1 MSEEKK
7 ARLLKEEDFGQFFKE
22 VEKTAF
28 SFAYSILMNREDAR
42 DAVQEGFMKFYKSK
56 EKLDLNRNIKAYLF
70 QIIKNV
76 CFDMLN
82 SRKNTEEI
90 ENIPLKDN
98 YDRIEAIDR
107 KKIIKEAMKIL
118 NRQERMVI
126 SLLTYEGFSSKE
138 VGEIMNIS
146 DSTVRNHFMAG
157 RNKIKNFIIKNYP
170 EYARAI

>member
-1 MSEEKK
+1 MGEEKGIK
-7 ARLLKEEDFGQFFKE
+7 RLKEEDFERFFKE

-28 SFAYSILMNREDAR
+28 SFAYSILMNNEDAK
-42 DAVQEGFMKFYKSK
+42 DAVQEGFMKFYRSK
-56 EKLDLNRNIKAYLF
+56 EKLDLNKNIKAYLF

-90 ENIPLKDN
+90 ENIPLKEN
-98 YDRIEAIDR
+98 YDRIESLDR

-118 NRQERMVI
+118 NTQERMVI
-126 SLLTYEGFSSKE
+126 SLLMYQGFSSKE
-138 VGEIMNIS
+138 VGKIMNIS
-146 DSTVRNHFMAG
+146 DSTVRNHFMSG
-157 RNKIKNFIIKNYP
+157 RIKIKNFIIKNYP

>member
-7 ARLLKEEDFGQFFKE
+7 ARLFKEEDFGQFFKE

-28 SFAYSILMNREDAR
+28 SFAYSILMNREDAK
-42 DAVQEGFMKFYKSK
+42 DAVQEGFMKFYKAK
-56 EKLDLNRNIKAYLF
+56 NKVDLNKNVKAYLF

-76 CFDMLN
+76 CFDILN

-90 ENIPLKDN
+90 ENLPLKDN
-98 YDRIEAIDR
+98 FDRIETIDR

-118 NRQERMVI
+118 NRQERMVV

-138 VGEIMNIS
+138 AGEIMNIS
-146 DSTVRNHFMAG
+146 DSTVRNHFMSG

-170 EYARAI
+170 KYARSI

>member
-7 ARLLKEEDFGQFFKE
+7 VRLFKEEDFEQFFKD

-42 DAVQEGFMKFYKSK
+42 DAVQEGFMKFYKAK
-56 EKLDLNRNIKAYLF
+56 NKVDLNKNVKAYLF

-82 SRKNTEEI
+82 LRKNTEEI

-98 YDRIEAIDR
+98 HDRIETIDR